1 MKNSIVDARRFAGQR
16 RSRNILLLIV
26 FLLGNQ
32 TLHLDH
38 LQAFESS
45 RGKHN
50 NAALKIFRPDILDS
64 NTQNPLKQP
73 LPYNMESNDALFADC
88 SALLTLRIEFNH
100 DNKLYLELPTHSV
113 DIRQAYSGRIY
124 PTGRQWHDIREPP
137 VDGLSLLILMIA
149 IAAATLISEDLACI
163 GAGLLAARGVLGL
176 PFAVLA
182 SFAGIVIGDI
192 LLFLAGKYLGR
203 PALKYPPL
211 KWLIKDDDVTRSSR
225 WFNAKGPVIIVTSR
239 FIPGSRLPTYFSA
252 GVLDTGF
259 WQFTL
264 YFCLAAAV
272 WTPLLVGLST
282 VIGERM
288 FDYYDL
294 FSHYSILILVGTILL
309 LWLMIK
315 LVIPLFSYR
324 GRRMLKSSYCRK
336 TRWEFWPPYVFYIP
350 IVAYYLY
357 LGMRYRSLTLFT
369 AANPAIPE
377 GGFIGES
384 KSQIL
389 TNLHKNGSF
398 VARFR
403 SIEGRIPLEERRK
416 RALDFMR
423 AIGADYPI
431 VVKPDVGERGAG
443 VAIIR
448 SEKQLCEY
456 LDDNR
461 GDLII
466 QEFIDGHEYGVFYY
480 RYPDEQTG
488 HIFSITDKRLLT
500 LTGDGRSTLEKLILA
515 DNRAV
520 CMARFHLRNH
530 KDQLYR
536 VPAEGEEIPLVQI
549 GTHCRGA
556 LFLDGESVRTP
567 ALEMAIDNISKGFTG
582 FYFGRYDI
590 RTPSLEDF
598 KNGAGFKIV
607 ELNGVTSEAT
617 HIYSPGNSLWYAYR
631 ILMRQWRIA
640 FEIGAI
646 NRRRGIRPA
655 TLRQLM
661 TRLLNPASG

>member
-1 MKNSIVDARRFAGQR
+1 MKNSIFNAKRFFRQR
-16 RSRNILLLIV
+16 RSWNILLLIV
-26 FLLGNQ
+26 CLLGSQ
-32 TLHLDH
+32 ILPIVH
-38 LQAFESS
+38 LQALESGS
-45 RGKHN
+45 RDYNKAVSPN
-50 NAALKIFRPDILDS
+50 IFCPDTIHIND
-64 NTQNPLKQP
+64 QNPLRQP
-73 LPYNMESNDALFADC
+73 LRCDIIAYPALFPDGNILPIQLPESKHHYNFKLDLLIADV
-88 SALLTLRIEFNH
+88 S
-100 DNKLYLELPTHSV
+100 K
-113 DIRQAYSGRIY
+113 RQAYSDRNY
-124 PTGRQWHDIREPP
+124 PTGRQLRDIHESP
-137 VDGLSLLILMIA
+137 VDGMTLFVLMIA

-163 GAGLLAARGVLGL
+163 GAGLLAARGVLNL
-176 PFAVLA
+176 PLAVLA

-211 KWLIKDDDVTRSSR
+211 KWLIKDDEVTRSSR
-225 WFNAKGPVIIVTSR
+225 WFNAKGPIIIITSR

-259 WQFTL
+259 WKFTL
-264 YFCLAAAV
+264 YFCFAAAL
-272 WTPLLVGLST
+272 WTPILVGLSA

-294 FSHYSILILVGTILL
+294 FSHYSILILVGTVLL
-309 LWLMIK
+309 LWLLIK
-315 LVIPLFSYR
+315 VIIPLFSYR

-350 IVAYYLY
+350 IVLYYLY
-357 LGMRYRSLTLFT
+357 LGLRYRGLTLFT
-369 AANPAIPE
+369 AANPGIPE

-389 TNLHKNGSF
+389 DNLKNSGSY
-398 VARFR
+398 VARYCF
-403 SIEGRIPLEERRK
+403 IEGSIPLEARRQC
-416 RALDFMR
+416 ALDFMH
-423 AIGADYPI
+423 AIDTDFPI

-443 VAIIR
+443 VAIVK
-448 SEKQLCEY
+448 SERQLFEY
-456 LDDNR
+456 LDNAVEN
-461 GDLII
+461 LII

-500 LTGDGRSTLEKLILA
+500 LTGDGKSTLEKLILA
-515 DNRAV
+515 DDRAV

-530 KDQLYR
+530 KDRLYQI
-536 VPAEGEEIPLVQI
+536 PAAGEEIQLVQV

-567 ALEMAIDNISKGFTG
+567 ELEAAIDKISRSFSGY
-582 FYFGRYDI
+582 YFGRYDI
-590 RTPSLEDF
+590 RTPSLDDF

-617 HIYSPGNSLWYAYR
+617 HIYNPGNSLWYAYR
-631 ILMRQWRIA
+631 VLMHQWKIA

-646 NRRRGIRPA
+646 NRRRGISPA
-655 TLRQLM
+655 TLRQLIA
-661 TRLLNPASG
+661 RLLN